1 MILVYSSKTSVT
13 IEMIK
18 EAGIYQDG
26 YTNQDSYDNCLIEQM
41 VEQQHN
47 DKIKKFLKA
56 NEQGLVTDGLEKEIF
71 EKQSEILESGRGTQY
86 CKRPSLTAQ
95 FSFTLE
101 NVEGLKGNVLGIDYR
116 SFVPLGYQSFLKE
129 TFFFELEFSDF
140 STVKE
145 VIKKSQLF

>member
-1 MILVYSSKTSVT
+1 MILVYSSNTSVT

-41 VEQQHN
+41 VEHQHN

-71 EKQSEILESGRGTQY
+71 EKQSEILESGRGT
-86 CKRPSLTAQ
+86 
-95 FSFTLE
+95 
-101 NVEGLKGNVLGIDYR
+101 
-116 SFVPLGYQSFLKE
+116 
-129 TFFFELEFSDF
+129 
-140 STVKE
+140 
-145 VIKKSQLF
+145 

>member
-1 MILVYSSKTSVT
+1 
-13 IEMIK
+13 
-18 EAGIYQDG
+18 
-26 YTNQDSYDNCLIEQM
+26 M
-41 VEQQHN
+41 VEQQHDN
-47 DKIKKFLKA
+47 IKKFLKA
-56 NEQGLVTDGLEKEIF
+56 NEQGLVTDGLKKEIF

-145 VIKKSQLF
+145 VTKKSQLF